1 MDQNKKI
8 KQGINTTLF
17 ICVLSLF
24 ISVISLCLA
33 YPKHENLCFDYQG
46 IFVGILSIL
55 VTVLIGW
62 NIYTLIDLRNIQN
75 EIKIIELEANS
86 MIQKTLHLSQSSS
99 WMLYY
104 YLLFHDDPMGL
115 EYRFL
120 YQGVSSLL
128 HTSKCNDFKSCQRI
142 VKLMIRGLE
151 QMKECIMSESSKKE
165 ILKLMCKV
173 NDPEKIDR
181 FYELL
186 DKISVSVKVRQNTI
200 D

>member
-8 KQGINTTLF
+8 KQGINTTLY

-86 MIQKTLHLSQSSS
+86 MIQKTLHLSK
-99 WMLYY
+99 
-104 YLLFHDDPMGL
+104 F
-115 EYRFL
+115 
-120 YQGVSSLL
+120 
-128 HTSKCNDFKSCQRI
+128 
-142 VKLMIRGLE
+142 
-151 QMKECIMSESSKKE
+151 
-165 ILKLMCKV
+165 
-173 NDPEKIDR
+173 
-181 FYELL
+181 
-186 DKISVSVKVRQNTI
+186 
-200 D
+200 